1 MAKPKCEETS
11 SYVNNLTISFEGS
24 YDTSASGNMSPCD
37 GSVGDIV
44 PQILL
49 KNVTVKKP
57 QFKKRKARM
66 GKTPKEKIY
75 WTGEEVSAYFD
86 SNFSIYRIKNFVN
99 WSVFMANKV
108 GTDFAS
114 SCQIK
119 QKLDALKDG
128 SSSRATR
135 RRKAR
140 LLPLLSG
147 VQRKMSDSNKKCKNL
162 VPKTGS

>member
-75 WTGEEVSAYFD
+75 WTGEEVSA
-86 SNFSIYRIKNFVN
+86 
-99 WSVFMANKV
+99 
-108 GTDFAS
+108 
-114 SCQIK
+114 
-119 QKLDALKDG
+119 
-128 SSSRATR
+128 
-135 RRKAR
+135 
-140 LLPLLSG
+140 
-147 VQRKMSDSNKKCKNL
+147 
-162 VPKTGS
+162 